1 MIKDPSDT
9 VKDLP
14 KTPGVY
20 IMKDS
25 SGQILYI
32 GKAKSLRHRVASY
45 FLKNRDIKT
54 RTLMSKV
61 DSIDHISTDNEFEA
75 LILEN
80 NLIKQWNPRYNISL
94 KDGKSYPV
102 IRITNE
108 AFPKIFK
115 TRRIIEDGS
124 EYFGPFPDVGS
135 LDLYLELI
143 QNLYPLRK
151 CRGPLKKR
159 ASPCLYYH
167 MNRCSAPCCGK
178 ISREE
183 YHNHIISIKSLLSG
197 ETEELKTGLKRKME
211 TAVAK
216 LDFEE
221 AAHIRDSLE
230 AIKVIEEKQTV
241 QDFNME
247 KRDYIAFSG
256 KENLCVFTVFQMRD
270 GKLSGKHTFRTEFYS
285 SEEEALAEFLLRYY
299 ETTTLPDSLFI
310 EKASAPELIH
320 RFFRQEL
327 GRDTEILHPAEK
339 RDKSILRLAKENGNQ
354 DLEKRL
360 FLRRGFEALK
370 DLQKALN
377 LPSPPLRI
385 EGFDISHLS
394 GKYTVASMV
403 SFLEG
408 MPDKRNYR
416 TFHIK
421 SLKGR
426 IDDFEAIREVVA
438 RRYSKILNENIPAPD
453 LILIDGG
460 KGQVSAARE
469 ILESLGLSGIPLAG
483 LAKKLEE
490 IFLPDKESPVILQEG
505 SDALRVLQS
514 VRDEAHRF
522 ATSFNKRLRE
532 KDTRFSLLESIPGVG
547 PKRSALLLTK
557 FGSLSELLNTPAEK
571 IALEGKLPLSL
582 AEKIKLLSQH
592 PKG

>member
-197 ETEELKTGLKRKME
+197 
-211 TAVAK
+211 
-216 LDFEE
+216 
-221 AAHIRDSLE
+221 
-230 AIKVIEEKQTV
+230 
-241 QDFNME
+241 
-247 KRDYIAFSG
+247 
-256 KENLCVFTVFQMRD
+256 
-270 GKLSGKHTFRTEFYS
+270 
-285 SEEEALAEFLLRYY
+285 
-299 ETTTLPDSLFI
+299 
-310 EKASAPELIH
+310 
-320 RFFRQEL
+320 
-327 GRDTEILHPAEK
+327 
-339 RDKSILRLAKENGNQ
+339 
-354 DLEKRL
+354 
-360 FLRRGFEALK
+360 
-370 DLQKALN
+370 
-377 LPSPPLRI
+377 
-385 EGFDISHLS
+385 
-394 GKYTVASMV
+394 
-403 SFLEG
+403 
-408 MPDKRNYR
+408 
-416 TFHIK
+416 
-421 SLKGR
+421 
-426 IDDFEAIREVVA
+426 
-438 RRYSKILNENIPAPD
+438 
-453 LILIDGG
+453 
-460 KGQVSAARE
+460 
-469 ILESLGLSGIPLAG
+469 
-483 LAKKLEE
+483 
-490 IFLPDKESPVILQEG
+490 
-505 SDALRVLQS
+505 
-514 VRDEAHRF
+514 
-522 ATSFNKRLRE
+522 
-532 KDTRFSLLESIPGVG
+532 
-547 PKRSALLLTK
+547 
-557 FGSLSELLNTPAEK
+557 
-571 IALEGKLPLSL
+571 
-582 AEKIKLLSQH
+582 
-592 PKG
+592 